1 MRRIRVALA
10 ALALAAATLHHAAA
24 QGAAQAERIAY
35 GRAVAEAW
43 CANCHITGPGRP
55 PAPVTDAAPP
65 FQAIADAPAATAA
78 ALRAFLLAPHAP
90 MPDYQLSEAELDGVI
105 AYILSLR
112 RR

>member
-1 MRRIRVALA
+1 MRRIRAALA
-10 ALALAAATLHHAAA
+10 ALTLAAPLHNAAA

-43 CANCHITGPGRP
+43 CANCHITGPGRTS
-55 PAPVTDAAPP
+55 APVTDAAPP

-78 ALRAFLLAPHAP
+78 SLRAFLLAPHAP